1 MSACLRVHLRPSILL
16 LTILVFIYRFRAQ
29 IFYLEKIKV
38 FQAGLRPNTLAW
50 NNRIGLWSP
59 LLV

>member
-1 MSACLRVHLRPSILL
+1 MRPAILL
-16 LTILVFIYRFRAQ
+16 LTVLVLIYWFRAQ
-29 IFYLEKIKV
+29 IFYLEKIRV
-38 FQAGLRPNTLAW
+38 FKAGMRLNTLAW